1 MSVIMECNKNLE
13 SAFPDGKI
21 RLMDGRLVDCYPK
34 GARGETEGRKALS
47 SADKREKE
55 LDKERFVKNA
65 FYFLAHKER
74 ILTDSRMFLCPVP
87 VISGMS
93 VSGTSGFENPTL
105 GVYLQWWTSCPG
117 AMRTDKKGRKSLVYH
132 FAGSNLSGANHCTEV
147 REDGKTATVSLYPFS
162 EHWRPFMK
170 INNAYTEAK
179 GRYQAYSIKQVL
191 DILDREASDDMD
203 YAKALGEAFSSHEIN
218 SLLCRVKRLEAE
230 NAELTERVSS
240 ADRELDEEKMLRFY
254 AEYRALEVETGFEL
268 EILQQQKRDLKASLH
283 ANEISNELYQHRLL
297 AINGRIKEIE
307 QEISDFKFKEIR
319 KSFPQGDVEFYQIQS
334 FIEKRN
340 ANDTEKNHQQD

>member
-1 MSVIMECNKNLE
+1 
-13 SAFPDGKI
+13 
-21 RLMDGRLVDCYPK
+21 MDGRLIDCYPK
-34 GARGETEGRKALS
+34 GTFEETEGRKALS

-74 ILTDSRMFLCPVP
+74 ILTDSRMFLCSVP

-230 NAELTERVSS
+230 NAELSS
-240 ADRELDEEKMLRFY
+240 ADRELHEEKMLRFY

-283 ANEISNELYQHRLL
+283 ANEISSELYQHRLL